1 MSDDLSSSSSSLGAA
16 APTLQAAR
24 RREPE
29 TIGQAIN
36 AFVLQHGDRCLQCGR
51 GVASAVPAAIE
62 DAVLAERAACAA
74 LVEQWG
80 ECASDA
86 DRKRAAAI
94 DQGDAVDANA
104 QYARGAAFRACA
116 AALDA
121 RNQR

>member
-24 RREPE
+24 LLERLLYHDNG
-29 TIGQAIN
+29 TC
-36 AFVLQHGDRCLQCGR
+36 DCGSLLDCDQGR
-51 GVASAVPAAIE
+51 LADIRAALE
-62 DAVLAERAACAA
+62 EAVLAERAACAA